1 MKDFVLGVDELLAT
15 FALVVGILFGVSW
28 LVGLATLYLFMC
40 IAFRKYE
47 AILKRQKGK

>member
-1 MKDFVLGVDELLAT
+1 MKDFALGIDELLAIG
-15 FALVVGILFGVSW
+15 ALLLGLLLNVGW

-47 AILKRQKGK
+47 AILKRQRK